1 MERPTHCWE
10 SMLES
15 DKHRLIRTCLMH
27 ATLPELQALQVE
39 QMQRVTSLPPLYAGC
54 CMFYDR
60 AAPCIADILRNISC
74 AGKTLCRTLTQNA
87 ALTMLMMQI
96 PQLYRTKNVF
106 RFHVYHKRL
115 GFIMVSV

>member
-1 MERPTHCWE
+1 MTYAEPF
-10 SMLES
+10 
-15 DKHRLIRTCLMH
+15 
-27 ATLPELQALQVE
+27 AQA
-39 QMQRVTSLPPLYAGC
+39 
-54 CMFYDR
+54 
-60 AAPCIADILRNISC
+60 
-74 AGKTLCRTLTQNA
+74 A